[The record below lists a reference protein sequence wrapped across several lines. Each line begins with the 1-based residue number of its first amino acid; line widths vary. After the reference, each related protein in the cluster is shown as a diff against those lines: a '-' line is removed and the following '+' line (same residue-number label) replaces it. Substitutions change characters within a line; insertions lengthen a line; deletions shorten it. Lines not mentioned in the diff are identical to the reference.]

1 MAVLKKEILEEYRR
15 GTFRLNPGQ
24 QVSTKEQAIDYVN
37 QRGFIFF
44 WPIKGITLP
53 SLWTAVAGDRPVAD
67 EHDDPGHITWGWKDD
82 LLDKKVWYYARVLR
96 HRNTMISLDALPYFY
111 ALSPNFGDPENDYL
125 EQYLQGTFPQE
136 AKLVYETL
144 LKEGQL
150 DSVSL
155 RKAAH
160 LAGADSTSRF
170 NKALD
175 ILQNEFKVLPV
186 RVAEAGAW
194 KYAFVYEL
202 THRIFPDLL
211 EQARPISEPAARRYL
226 AMRYFE
232 SLGAAS
238 ERDLVKLFNW
248 RPIDAQRTIESLCKD
263 QKLTADVTQ
272 AGETGNY
279 LVLPEL
285 VS

>member
-1 MAVLKKEILEEYRR
+1 MASINKKTLEEYRR
-15 GTFRLNPGQ
+15 GTFRMVHGQ
-24 QVSTKEQAIDYVN
+24 QVNSKEQAIDFVN
-37 QRGFIFF
+37 QRGFVFF

-53 SLWTAVAGDRPVAD
+53 SLWAAVAGDRPVAD

-82 LLDKKVWYYARVLR
+82 LLDKKAWYYARVLR
-96 HRNTMISLDALPYFY
+96 HRNTIISLEALPYFY
-111 ALSPNFGDPENDYL
+111 ALSPNYGDPENDYM

-136 AKLVYETL
+136 AKLVYEAL

-160 LAGADSTSRF
+160 LAGSESTSRF

-175 ILQNEFKVLPV
+175 VLQREFKILPV
-186 RVAEAGAW
+186 RVAAAGAW

-202 THRIFPDLL
+202 THKFYPELS

-226 AMRYFE
+226 TMGYLK
-232 SLGAAS
+232 SLGAAP
-238 ERDLVKLFNW
+238 ERELIKLFNW
-248 RPIDAQRTIESLCKD
+248 RPVDAHRTVERLLKEGEIV
-263 QKLTADVTQ
+263 ADVQ
-272 AGETGNY
+272 LENEKGSY
-279 LVLPEL
+279 LALPEL
-285 VS
+285 IS